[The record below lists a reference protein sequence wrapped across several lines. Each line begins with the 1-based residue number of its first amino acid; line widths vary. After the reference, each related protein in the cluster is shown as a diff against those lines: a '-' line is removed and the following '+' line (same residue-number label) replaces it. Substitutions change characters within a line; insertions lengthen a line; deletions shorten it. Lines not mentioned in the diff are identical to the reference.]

1 MKSDYESLICDLKIK
16 LKNKNI
22 GFKRIFKLINN
33 HRYDEI
39 IEITHDENIRSLI
52 NSIKNERETIGS
64 NLEKK
69 LNSLIWLNNRLVQF
83 GEEEQLSKIQAIKLL
98 KRTVF
103 INIYDL
109 EAEKYERRTTKELL
123 RKSLRN
129 NHEKRFPLH
138 HAKENETLKCFLIK
152 L

>member
-1 MKSDYESLICDLKIK
+1 MKSAYESLICDLKIK
-16 LKNKNI
+16 LNNKKI
-22 GFKRIFKLINN
+22 DFKRIFELINN
-33 HRYDEI
+33 HKYDEI
-39 IEITHDENIRSLI
+39 IEITQDDNIRDLI

-69 LNSLIWLNNRLVQF
+69 LNSIIWLNNLLVKF
-83 GEEEQLSKIQAIKLL
+83 GEEPQSSTIKAIKLL

-109 EAEKYERRTTKELL
+109 EAEKYETRTTKELL
-123 RKSLRN
+123 RKALIN
-129 NHEKRFPLH
+129 NPEKRFPLCY
-138 HAKENETLKCFLIK
+138 AKENKTLKCFLIK